1 MAAARRRGSRPISE
15 WYAMMPRFM
24 GLLNGLVAILQVL
37 TAVLLIVAVA
47 LNFANIIGRYMF
59 NAPIASA
66 EEVMLFLLVA
76 VVFLGNGLVSW
87 EGKQIRM
94 DVIVHALPPTVRRIL
109 EVFADLT
116 MMVVSIMLI
125 VFAWP
130 VIDMLYDFDQ
140 RSPAAGVP
148 LFIPQAL
155 IPVGLGLMIFLTA
168 ARLIKSG
175 IRRRAD
181 AAVD

>member
-1 MAAARRRGSRPISE
+1 MI
-15 WYAMMPRFM
+15 PRIL
-24 GLLNGLVAILQVL
+24 GLLNGLVAFLQVL
-37 TAVLLIVAVA
+37 TAVLLIIAVA
-47 LNFANIIGRYMF
+47 LNFANITGRYMF

-76 VVFLGNGLVSW
+76 VVFLGNALVSW

-94 DVIVHALPPTVRRIL
+94 DVILHVLPPAVRRVL
-109 EVFADLT
+109 EIFADLT
-116 MMVVSIMLI
+116 MMVVSVLLI

-155 IPVGLGLMIFLTA
+155 IPIGLGLMVFLTA
-168 ARLIKSG
+168 ARLIKG
-175 IRRRAD
+175 WTARRIES
-181 AAVD
+181 AVD

>member
-1 MAAARRRGSRPISE
+1 MTARITR
-15 WYAMMPRFM
+15 
-24 GLLNGLVAILQVL
+24 LLDGLVASIQVL
-37 TAVLLIVAVA
+37 TAILLIIAVV
-47 LNFANIIGRYMF
+47 LNFANIMGRYMF

-87 EGKQIRM
+87 QGKQIRM
-94 DVIVHALPPTVRRIL
+94 DVVLHLLPPTLRRVL

-116 MMVVSIMLI
+116 MMVVSVALI

-140 RSPAAGVP
+140 RSPAANVP

-155 IPVGLGLMIFLTA
+155 IPIGLGLMALLTA

-175 IRRRAD
+175 TSGRVESVPD
-181 AAVD
+181 